1 MYGAS
6 LRLYNDLLETYFDE
20 YYNLSDAKRSKIDSA
35 YGPANLILD
44 EYVYIEWYIKKR
56 IRWFT
61 TPTRWWRRS
70 NRKKMIKHLDYKQTI
85 NWNSNTI
92 NTNKN
97 RKLIKQIK
105 KQNQTNAVFFVSA
118 Q

>member
-1 MYGAS
+1 
-6 LRLYNDLLETYFDE
+6 
-20 YYNLSDAKRSKIDSA
+20 
-35 YGPANLILD
+35 
-44 EYVYIEWYIKKR
+44 
-56 IRWFT
+56 
-61 TPTRWWRRS
+61 
-70 NRKKMIKHLDYKQTI
+70 MIKHLDYKQTI

-97 RKLIKQIK
+97 SKLIKQIK

>member
-44 EYVYIEWYIKKR
+44 EYVYIE
-56 IRWFT
+56 
-61 TPTRWWRRS
+61 
-70 NRKKMIKHLDYKQTI
+70 
-85 NWNSNTI
+85 
-92 NTNKN
+92 
-97 RKLIKQIK
+97 
-105 KQNQTNAVFFVSA
+105 
-118 Q
+118 